1 MSLKGYEKVQRA
13 INRYRNGEINFHE
26 FRGWVVPYAS
36 PMQEELGYEKRDF
49 QNNLD
54 NWFEYIEFCYLE
66 SDRLAL
72 TLSIA
77 SFLETVIKNEP
88 KPITLPKEDRVVKD
102 QKL

>member
-1 MSLKGYEKVQRA
+1 MSLSGYDKVIRA
-13 INRYRNGEINFHE
+13 INLYRNDEIGFHE

-36 PMQEELGYEKRDF
+36 SLQEELGYEKGDF

-54 NWFEYIEFCYLE
+54 NWFEYVEFCYLE
-66 SDRLAL
+66 SDRKEL

-77 SFLETVIKNEP
+77 SFLEAVIKNEP
-88 KPITLPKEDRVVKD
+88 RPISLPKEDRVVSE